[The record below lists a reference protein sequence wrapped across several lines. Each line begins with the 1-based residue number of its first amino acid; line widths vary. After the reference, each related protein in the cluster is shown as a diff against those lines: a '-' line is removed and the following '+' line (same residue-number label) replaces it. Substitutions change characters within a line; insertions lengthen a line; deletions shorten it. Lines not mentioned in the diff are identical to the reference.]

1 MPLHPQTEALV
12 KSMAAAN
19 EGRPATHELPPDQA
33 RAGYRALGNMLGHV
47 PDVTSVEDRTVPG
60 PTGNIPVRVY
70 SPQPDTS
77 LPVVI
82 YFHGGGWV
90 IGDLESHDRECR
102 LLANQVPCVV
112 VAVDYRL
119 APEHPFPAAH
129 DDCWAATQHVVAN
142 AADFGGDPS
151 NVALAGDSAG
161 GNLAAFV
168 ALAARDAGLELK
180 LQVLIYPATDA
191 NGHIP
196 GTTGNIR
203 QSLIDNKDAPFLT
216 LDSMHYFFRHLAGDQ
231 DHQVV
236 ANDWRMSPLL
246 ADSHS
251 DVAPAFI
258 ATCEY
263 DPIRDEG
270 NDYAKAL
277 SDAGVSVQHKQ
288 WEGQPH
294 LLFQLS
300 PILDDSKTLISET
313 VTALQQ
319 AFS

>member
-1 MPLHPQTEALV
+1 
-12 KSMAAAN
+12 
-19 EGRPATHELPPDQA
+19 
-33 RAGYRALGNMLGHV
+33 
-47 PDVTSVEDRTVPG
+47 
-60 PTGNIPVRVY
+60 
-70 SPQPDTS
+70 
-77 LPVVI
+77 
-82 YFHGGGWV
+82 
-90 IGDLESHDRECR
+90 
-102 LLANQVPCVV
+102 
-112 VAVDYRL
+112 
-119 APEHPFPAAH
+119 
-129 DDCWAATQHVVAN
+129 
-142 AADFGGDPS
+142 
-151 NVALAGDSAG
+151 
-161 GNLAAFV
+161 
-168 ALAARDAGLELK
+168 
-180 LQVLIYPATDA
+180 
-191 NGHIP
+191 
-196 GTTGNIR
+196 
-203 QSLIDNKDAPFLT
+203 
-216 LDSMHYFFRHLAGDQ
+216 MHYFFRHLAGAQ